1 MKKLTLIFLI
11 ATIFCGCNSNKE
23 LSKEE
28 ASKIIKQDNKYP
40 RVIDYEIYCS
50 DPVYAKK
57 VIDAGL
63 EQQGLVTV
71 HHNQQV
77 KEVGKPL
84 IEFTDKA
91 KPYLLPTSEED
102 KKTDIQKVKIADEEL
117 VEVTNIQTIEDGKKA
132 IAEYSTA
139 YKNIS
144 GFSALTKNIN
154 NQSANHKAY
163 FTLFDDGW
171 KLEKE

>member
-1 MKKLTLIFLI
+1 MKKVIIIFLI
-11 ATIFCGCNSNKE
+11 ASLIGGCNSKKE

-28 ASKIIKQDNKYP
+28 ASKIIKQENKYP

-50 DPVYAKK
+50 DPVYVKK

-71 HHNQQV
+71 QRNQQL
-77 KEVGKPL
+77 KDVGKPL

-91 KPYLLPTSEED
+91 KPYLLPTSDED

-117 VEVTNIQTIEDGKKA
+117 VDVTNIQTMEDGKKA
-132 IAEYSTA
+132 IAEYTTA

-144 GFSALTKNIN
+144 GFSALTKIN
-154 NQSANHKAY
+154 NQSATHKAY
-163 FTLFDDGW
+163 FSLFDDGW
-171 KLEKE
+171 KLEKK

>member
-1 MKKLTLIFLI
+1 MKKLTIIFLI
-11 ATIFCGCNSNKE
+11 ATILGGCNSKKE

-28 ASKIIKQDNKYP
+28 ASKIIKQDNQYP

-71 HHNQQV
+71 QHNQQV
-77 KEVGKPL
+77 KDVGKPL
-84 IEFTDKA
+84 IQFTDKA

-117 VEVTNIQTIEDGKKA
+117 VDVTNIQTIEDGKKA
-132 IAEYSTA
+132 VAEYKTA

-144 GFSALTKNIN
+144 GFSALTKIN
-154 NQSANHKAY
+154 NQSATRKAY
-163 FTLFDDGW
+163 FSLFDDGW
-171 KLEKE
+171 KLDKK

>member
-1 MKKLTLIFLI
+1 MKKVTIIFLF
-11 ATIFCGCNSNKE
+11 ATVIGACNSKKE

-71 HHNQQV
+71 QHNQQV
-77 KEVGKPL
+77 KDVGKPL
-84 IEFTDKA
+84 IEFTAKA

-117 VEVTNIQTIEDGKKA
+117 VDVTNIQTIEDGKKA
-132 IAEYSTA
+132 IAEYTTA

-144 GFSALTKNIN
+144 GFSALIKSIN
-154 NQSANHKAY
+154 NQSATHKAY
-163 FTLFDDGW
+163 FSLFDDGW
-171 KLEKE
+171 KLEKK